1 MWKNHSKAFPNLL
14 KKTTSKLLYLNNHE
28 NFEEITNIAKSLHVT
43 VNSKVCIFTSVL
55 LRCFRDPNRVLRIE
69 NLVPRF
75 KENYHQV
82 PRIKENY
89 HQVPRIKENWVPRI
103 RQIGSLQVHIGYL
116 TVSLKKTLIFT
127 QHTFP
132 NHAVAVLVNMN
143 CLPKTSP
150 VLIPVCISM
159 LEKCHTFVPVCKNWS
174 GYVGDAKS
182 HKPVCFITIISKSFK
197 HDLDFH

>member
-82 PRIKENY
+82 PRIKEN
-89 HQVPRIKENWVPRI
+89 WVPRI

-132 NHAVAVLVNMN
+132 KPCCGSLGKYELFAQNITCVDSSVYQHA
-143 CLPKTSP
+143 
-150 VLIPVCISM
+150 
-159 LEKCHTFVPVCKNWS
+159 
-174 GYVGDAKS
+174 
-182 HKPVCFITIISKSFK
+182 
-197 HDLDFH
+197 